1 MRPRAAT
8 IPRTM
13 KRVSPEFLAI
23 PVVLIGL
30 GILFAIF
37 WAGNGSTGRWIV
49 VGLLFLAGIVGFLVL
64 LFRRPRGD
72 AISGELAPF
81 DGGAA
86 PLSDG
91 VHRVL
96 VVAGGAPSPR
106 DLERIAET
114 AAGQPTAA
122 YVVAPAV
129 SSRVSRWTGDEQAY
143 GDAQANLEST
153 VNSLSSL
160 GVEANG
166 HLGPHDPLQAADDG
180 LREFPADEIVFV
192 WSARDETDWL
202 EQGVADAARTRYG
215 LPVRAIA
222 EVNR

>member
-1 MRPRAAT
+1 
-8 IPRTM
+8 M
-13 KRVSPEFLAI
+13 KRVQPEFLAI
-23 PVVLIGL
+23 PVVLVGL

-37 WAGNGSTGRWIV
+37 WAGNGGAARWIA

-81 DGGAA
+81 AGGAA
-86 PLSDG
+86 PISDG

-96 VVAGGAPSPR
+96 VVAGGVPSRP
-106 DLERIAET
+106 DLEQIAA
-114 AAGQPTAA
+114 AAGQPAAA
-122 YVVAPAV
+122 YVVAPPL

-153 VNSLSSL
+153 VEALTGL
-160 GVEANG
+160 GVEADG

-192 WSARDETDWL
+192 WSARNETDWL
-202 EQGVADAARTRYG
+202 EQGVADTARTRYG
-215 LPVRAIA
+215 LPVRAFA
-222 EVNR
+222 EVDR

>member
-1 MRPRAAT
+1 V
-8 IPRTM
+8 

-23 PVVLIGL
+23 PVVLVGL

-37 WAGNGSTGRWIV
+37 WAGNGGAGRWIV
-49 VGLLFLAGIVGFLVL
+49 VGLLFLAGIVGLLAL

-72 AISGELAPF
+72 APFGELAPF
-81 DGGAA
+81 NGAA
-86 PLSDG
+86 SPISDG

-96 VVAGGAPSPR
+96 VVAGGAPSSG
-106 DLERIAET
+106 DLEQIAGA

-122 YVVAPAV
+122 YVVAPAI
-129 SSRVSRWTGDEQAY
+129 SSRVTRWTGDERAC

-153 VNSLSSL
+153 VRSLSGL
-160 GVEANG
+160 GMDANG

-192 WSARDETDWL
+192 WNARDETDWL
-202 EQGVADAARTRYG
+202 EQGVAETARTRYG
-215 LPVRAIA
+215 IPVRAFA
-222 EVNR
+222 EADR